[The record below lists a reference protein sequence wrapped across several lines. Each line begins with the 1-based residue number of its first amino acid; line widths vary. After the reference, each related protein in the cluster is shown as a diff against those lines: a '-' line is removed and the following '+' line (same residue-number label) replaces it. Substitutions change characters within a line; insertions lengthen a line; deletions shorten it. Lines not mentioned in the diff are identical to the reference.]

1 MAVDISYDYGLFMK
15 MSKTLMFNNGTEKD
29 SGFRVWNNVACLVC

>member
-1 MAVDISYDYGLFMK
+1 MAVDILYDYGLFVK

-29 SGFRVWNNVACLVC
+29 SGFRVWNNVAWLVW